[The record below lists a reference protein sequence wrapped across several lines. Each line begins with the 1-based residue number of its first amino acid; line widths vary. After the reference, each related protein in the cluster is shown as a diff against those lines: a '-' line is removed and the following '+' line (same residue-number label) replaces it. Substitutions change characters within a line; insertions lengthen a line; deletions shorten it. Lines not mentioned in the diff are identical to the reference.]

1 MANGGFI
8 TTNLV
13 TGITGTSPEEAF
25 PADNLKDGS
34 SSRPCRWAAGS
45 ISITVSASGNCSG
58 IGICGH
64 NLRTG
69 GSCTINGV
77 SVPVVAGQSIWHKFS
92 TPTSLAALV
101 INGGGVPKIGIG
113 EIVMGSATVFSHN
126 FSYGWNEGRVYT
138 NDIHETEFGMLLPY
152 EKCNAGLY
160 QLPFQLLDSAAI
172 ATMKTLYQQQRGSMI
187 PFLLIFDI
195 EAGPCCFGRLTNNY
209 NTTYATLGVNTSMLE
224 FREDPIGAFLS

>member
-1 MANGGFI
+1 MGNGGFI
-8 TTNLV
+8 TANLV
-13 TGITGTSPEEAF
+13 TGITGTTPETAF

-45 ISITVSASGNCSG
+45 LSITVAASGGCTG

-69 GSCTINGV
+69 GSCTINGL
-77 SVPVVAGQSIWHKFS
+77 SVPVLAGQSIWHKFS
-92 TPTSLAALV
+92 APTSSAALV
-101 INGGGVPKIGIG
+101 INGGGVSKIGIG
-113 EIVMGSATVFSHN
+113 EIVMGVATVFSHN
-126 FSYGWNEGRVYT
+126 FSYGWNEGRVYV

-152 EKCNAGLY
+152 EKSNSGQY

-172 ATMKTLYQQQRGSMI
+172 AAMKTLYQQQRGSLT
-187 PFLLIFDI
+187 PFLMIFDI
-195 EAGPCCFGRLTNNY
+195 DAGPCCFGRLTNHF
-209 NTTYATLGVNTSMLE
+209 NTTFATPGVNTLNLE